1 METNTLVLEVKDIVK
16 RFGEVT
22 ALNQV
27 SLQVKGGEIQG
38 LIGENG
44 SGKSTVSSI
53 ISGIQQAS
61 SGEMYLKGE
70 VYRPKSPLEARDK
83 HISMIV
89 QEKDTIDMLSV
100 AENIFLGKEEEFGSF
115 GLVNRGKMIK
125 EAEKA
130 LAMVGLTELEVTV
143 PALTLNFETR
153 KMVEIAKALYY
164 QPELLIVDE
173 TTTALSQDGREK
185 IHGIMRQLRKEGKAV
200 LFISHDLP
208 ELMEVCDCLT
218 VLRDGNLIETI
229 TKDNFDEAYI
239 KKAMVGRTLAEHLY
253 RTDFEGRLTSK
264 LAVKV
269 ENVTAEGI
277 EDISFTLH
285 EGEIL
290 GFGGLSG
297 CGMHE
302 LGQIVAGLR
311 KAQKGRVL
319 LAGETLRSI
328 RHANRMKV
336 GYISKNRDTE
346 TLIMNES
353 IQDNLSISAWS
364 LLKKFKFFVF
374 PWEEKRF
381 AEKQIRLLSIKCTSR
396 KQLVRELSGGNKQK
410 VSFGKLIGNHSK
422 ILILDSPTRGVDV
435 GVKTTMYSLIHDM
448 KKKGYAVLIISEELP
463 ELIGMCDRILILKD
477 GCITKE
483 FHRSESLKDTDVI
496 EYMI

>member
-1 METNTLVLEVKDIVK
+1 
-16 RFGEVT
+16 
-22 ALNQV
+22 
-27 SLQVKGGEIQG
+27 
-38 LIGENG
+38 
-44 SGKSTVSSI
+44 
-53 ISGIQQAS
+53 
-61 SGEMYLKGE
+61 
-70 VYRPKSPLEARDK
+70 
-83 HISMIV
+83 
-89 QEKDTIDMLSV
+89 
-100 AENIFLGKEEEFGSF
+100 
-115 GLVNRGKMIK
+115 
-125 EAEKA
+125 
-130 LAMVGLTELEVTV
+130 
-143 PALTLNFETR
+143 
-153 KMVEIAKALYY
+153 
-164 QPELLIVDE
+164 
-173 TTTALSQDGREK
+173 
-185 IHGIMRQLRKEGKAV
+185 
-200 LFISHDLP
+200 
-208 ELMEVCDCLT
+208 
-218 VLRDGNLIETI
+218 
-229 TKDNFDEAYI
+229 
-239 KKAMVGRTLAEHLY
+239 MVGRTLAEHLY